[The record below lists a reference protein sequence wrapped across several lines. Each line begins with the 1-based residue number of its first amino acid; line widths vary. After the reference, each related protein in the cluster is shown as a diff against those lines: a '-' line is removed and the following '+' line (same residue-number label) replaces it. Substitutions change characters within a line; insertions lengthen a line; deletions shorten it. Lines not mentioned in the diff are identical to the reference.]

1 MKLNIDRDVLIKPLG
16 QISNIVE
23 RRQTLPILANVHL
36 KKTGDSLVLTGT
48 DLEVEV
54 RCQLDG
60 VNGDDGET
68 TVTARKLFDICRSL
82 PENAKLAIKTK
93 GDLMDITSGNSH
105 FSLQTR
111 TASEF
116 PHLETLKW
124 DETVSVE
131 QNKLRKLIEHTSFSM
146 ANQDVRYYLNGLLIE
161 RGNGL
166 LRAVATDGHR
176 LAMSELDIASK
187 SKKEKQAIVPRK
199 AVVELGRLLSD
210 KDDKVDVTFNDNHM
224 QVTVENI
231 TFTSK
236 LIDGRFPDYKAVMAP
251 ELDKKVTVNRA
262 ELLDML
268 TRTAILTNEKYRGI
282 RINVSKDL
290 IQVSASNPE
299 KEEASDE
306 MGAQYGDEAVEIG
319 FNVGYLIDALR
330 ALPGDEV
337 ILSLKDPD
345 SSCTMHEPEK
355 DRTVYLIMPMR
366 LDRRDNARDSGSKS
380 SGVEAT
386 PVADAS
392 REEATPLHS

>member
-1 MKLNIDRDVLIKPLG
+1 MKLNLDRDVLIKPLG

-60 VNGDDGET
+60 VDGDEGET
-68 TVTARKLFDICRSL
+68 TVTAKKLFDICRSL

-93 GDLMDITSGNSH
+93 GELMDITSGNSH

-111 TASEF
+111 SASEF

-124 DETVSVE
+124 DETLSVE
-131 QNKLRKLIEHTSFSM
+131 QAKFRKLIEQTSFSM
-146 ANQDVRYYLNGLLIE
+146 ANQDVRYYLNGLLLE
-161 RGNGL
+161 RGNGV

-176 LAMSELDIASK
+176 LAMSELDISTK
-187 SKKEKQAIVPRK
+187 GKKEKQAIVPRK
-199 AVVELGRLLSD
+199 AVIELGRLLAD
-210 KDDKVDVTFNDNHM
+210 KEDKVAITFNENHM
-224 QVTVENI
+224 QAQVDNI

-251 ELDKKVTVNRA
+251 ELDKKVSVNRA

-282 RINVSKDL
+282 RINVSKGL

-306 MGAQYGDEAVEIG
+306 MNATYAEEALEIG

-330 ALPGDEV
+330 ALPGEEV

-345 SSCTMHEPEK
+345 SSCTMNEPEQE
-355 DRTVYLIMPMR
+355 RTIYLIMPMR
-366 LDRRDNARDSGSKS
+366 LDRRDNARDSGSKKAD
-380 SGVEAT
+380 V
-386 PVADAS
+386 PVGADAPA